1 MLNIINKQIAVT
13 SNVCRPKCNV
23 NQQNT
28 ETERWMRANPKRVKR
43 LREGESASKYPN
55 RPY

>member
-28 ETERWMRANPKRVKR
+28 KNRTLDTSKPQTGKTTKRRAKTP
-43 LREGESASKYPN
+43 SYH
-55 RPY
+55 PY